1 MKTGLITSDTY
12 QNHNTGEGHPEKID
26 RVMAVI
32 ENFKKLDN
40 KNLVW
45 KKPSNFEQ
53 SILIKTHTKDYI
65 KQVNWSFPQSG
76 LKFLDGDTVV
86 SPGSKDATKDAV
98 GSIISAIDG
107 VEKKEFKNAFCCVR
121 PPGHHAEKEKAM
133 GFCIFNNVAVG
144 ANYLIEKYKYKKIA
158 IIDFDVHHGNGTQDI
173 FYNDKNILYISTH
186 QYPYYPGSGSEKE
199 NGKYNNVLNI
209 PLEAGTTGNEYLNA
223 YEKVLDKLKEFKPE
237 FLLFSAGFDA
247 HIDDP
252 LAQLRL
258 SSEDFYK
265 ITKRTL
271 EVSKPFC
278 NGNIVSILEGGYD
291 LRALQESTQ
300 RHVDAL
306 IEFNWLI
313 NSYI

>member
-26 RVMAVI
+26 RVTAVI

-65 KQVNWSFPQSG
+65 KQVNLSFPQSG

-107 VEKKEFKNAFCCVR
+107 VKKKEFKNAFCCVR

-173 FYNDKNILYISTH
+173 FYNDKNVLYISTH

-223 YEKVLDKLKEFKPE
+223 YEKVLDKLKDFKPE

-291 LRALQESTQ
+291 LKALQESTQ

-306 IEFNWLI
+306 IEFN
-313 NSYI
+313 

>member
-1 MKTGLITSDTY
+1 VKTGLITSDTY

-26 RVMAVI
+26 RVTAVI

-45 KKPSNFEQ
+45 KKPSSFEQ

-65 KQVNWSFPQSG
+65 KQVNLSFPQSG

-144 ANYLIEKYKYKKIA
+144 ANHLIEKYKYKKIA

-173 FYNDKNILYISTH
+173 FYNDKNVLYISTH

-223 YEKVLDKLKEFKPE
+223 YEKVLDKIKEFKPE

-306 IEFNWLI
+306 IEFN
-313 NSYI
+313 

>member
-26 RVMAVI
+26 RVTAVI
-32 ENFKKLDN
+32 ENFKKFDN

-65 KQVNWSFPQSG
+65 KQVNLSFPQSG

-173 FYNDKNILYISTH
+173 FYNDKNVLYISTH

-199 NGKYNNVLNI
+199 SGKYNNVLNI

-306 IEFNWLI
+306 IEFN
-313 NSYI
+313 

>member
-12 QNHNTGEGHPEKID
+12 QNHNTGDGHPEKID
-26 RVMAVI
+26 RVTVVI
-32 ENFKKLDN
+32 DNFKKLDN
-40 KNLVW
+40 KKLIW
-45 KKPSNFEQ
+45 KKPNKFEI
-53 SILIKTHTKDYI
+53 SFLIKTHTSNYI
-65 KQVNWSFPQSG
+65 DQVNKSFPKKG
-76 LKFLDGDTVV
+76 YNFLDGDTIV
-86 SPGSKDATKDAV
+86 SPGSKDASKDAV
-98 GSIISAIDG
+98 GSIITAIDG
-107 VEKKEFKNAFCCVR
+107 VQNKEFKNAFCAVR

-144 ANYLIEKYKYKKIA
+144 ANYLIEKYKYNRIA

-173 FYNDKNILYISTH
+173 FYDNEKVLFISTH

-199 NGKYNNVLNI
+199 KGNFNNVLNI
-209 PLEAGTTGNEYLNA
+209 PLEAGTSAEKYLNA
-223 YEKVLDKLKEFKPE
+223 YENVLNKVREFKPE

-252 LAQLRL
+252 LAQLQL

-271 EVSKPFC
+271 EISKPFC
-278 NGNIVSILEGGYD
+278 NGNVVSILEGGYD
-291 LRALQESTQ
+291 LKALQESTK

-306 IEFNWLI
+306 IEFN
-313 NSYI
+313 

>member
-1 MKTGLITSDTY
+1 VKTGLITSDTY

-26 RVMAVI
+26 RVTAVI

-65 KQVNWSFPQSG
+65 KQVNLSFPQSG

-158 IIDFDVHHGNGTQDI
+158 IIDFDVHHGNGTQNI
-173 FYNDKNILYISTH
+173 FYNDKNVLYISTH

-306 IEFNWLI
+306 IEFN
-313 NSYI
+313 

>member
-26 RVMAVI
+26 RVTAVI

-45 KKPSNFEQ
+45 KKPSSFEQ

-65 KQVNWSFPQSG
+65 KQVNLSFPQSG

-173 FYNDKNILYISTH
+173 FYNDKNVLYISTH

-247 HIDDP
+247 HIEDP

-306 IEFNWLI
+306 IEFN
-313 NSYI
+313 